1 MEKIRNVVR
10 NVVRETDGQQV
21 YLYCKLCRKELMTE
35 FYNWSNVQ
43 QLLGV
48 RNCKHFSWVFVGD
61 PFLDPPWDEEVREFI
76 GNAIA
81 KVNGNGGKYFLLPL
95 ES

>member
-1 MEKIRNVVR
+1 MSVEYRSKII
-10 NVVRETDGQQV
+10 REGEMASFYCRTCQQELSRSFYTRGGQ
-21 YLYCKLCRKELMTE
+21 YLFLSVHDCEHYQ
-35 FYNWSNVQ
+35 WI
-43 QLLGV
+43 
-48 RNCKHFSWVFVGD
+48 FVGD
-61 PFLDPPWDEEVREFI
+61 PFLDPPWDEEVRELI

>member
-1 MEKIRNVVR
+1 MNVEYRSKILK
-10 NVVRETDGQQV
+10 EGEMISF
-21 YLYCKLCRKELMTE
+21 YCTRCHKELSVE
-35 FYNWSNVQ
+35 FYNGSGVQ
-43 QLLGV
+43 QLIGTY
-48 RNCKHFSWVFVGD
+48 NCRHYQWIFVGD
-61 PFLDPPWDEEVREFI
+61 PFLDPPWDEEVRELI